1 MNYKLFE
8 KVIENING
16 NIIGVNINSKPEYQE
31 DFKELLKDFN
41 NFTKLICPDNL
52 ETINISNRWQNSGNY
67 KKYFWNQY
75 KIIDNNIVDKGYSIW
90 IGISYDGIKIQC
102 GTTQNY
108 DLDRQKENENIFKYI
123 DRSVEEIFS
132 YQGIFDYKII
142 SKFEKNEY
150 LDVSYD
156 RYAALFFQYTGNS
169 AAEDI
174 EYFKIIPF

>member
-102 GTTQNY
+102 PDFRIKSTTCPC
-108 DLDRQKENENIFKYI
+108 FMG
-123 DRSVEEIFS
+123 F
-132 YQGIFDYKII
+132 
-142 SKFEKNEY
+142 FEKNRHY
-150 LDVSYD
+150 NLGY
-156 RYAALFFQYTGNS
+156 
-169 AAEDI
+169 
-174 EYFKIIPF
+174 